1 MQLGWLRRAEG
12 EIIVNFV
19 VGFVLDYLM
28 SVDPFIFLKHK
39 KFEKLNQMKT
49 MPRPIFL
56 KVVEI

>member
-19 VGFVLDYLM
+19 VGFVL
-28 SVDPFIFLKHK
+28 DPFIFLKHK